1 MTDRAIVIGAGPN
14 GLAAAVTLARA
25 GVPVEVYERASFLGG
40 GTRTAEI
47 TLPGFRHD
55 ICSAAAGLG
64 RDGGAWLSL
73 MRPFV
78 EHAER
83 VADLISGPLLR
94 LPARPWELLG
104 LGLAV
109 LEQGSPLWN
118 LRWRDEAAPTLW
130 LTTPAPTV
138 PPSSPASRW
147 RPSPTSHPRVPSS
160 STPLPAPWSAS
171 PVTGCPSPTSGDCS
185 ASGTATPPRRWTTR
199 WPGPCRGQPRG
210 WPRRARSTWVA
221 RARRWRRPRRP
232 VLAADRWQAPGGSG
246 MYLCSASTPPGPG
259 VHGVSGWRAAIS
271 ALRHEYGITR
281 EPYLGPRRE

>member
-1 MTDRAIVIGAGPN
+1 MTDRTIVIGAGPN

-55 ICSAAAGLG
+55 ICSAVAGLG

-118 LRWRDEAAPTLW
+118 LRWRGEEAPALW

-147 RPSPTSHPRVPSS
+147 RPSPTSQRERDVP
-160 STPLPAPWSAS
+160 LLRLDAA
-171 PVTGCPSPTSGDCS
+171 
-185 ASGTATPPRRWTTR
+185 R
-199 WPGPCRGQPRG
+199 PG
-210 WPRRARSTWVA
+210 RARSERLEGRHLRAAPRVRDHAGAVPGPTPGVNTGGGRESPA
-221 RARRWRRPRRP
+221 RQSITP
-232 VLAADRWQAPGGSG
+232 
-246 MYLCSASTPPGPG
+246 SASRPWTSTKP
-259 VHGVSGWRAAIS
+259 SDS
-271 ALRHEYGITR
+271 
-281 EPYLGPRRE
+281 

>member
-1 MTDRAIVIGAGPN
+1 MTDRTIVIGAGPN

-25 GVPVEVYERASFLGG
+25 GVPFEVYERASFLGG

-55 ICSAAAGLG
+55 ICSAVAGLG

-118 LRWRDEAAPTLW
+118 VRWRGEAAPTLW

-210 WPRRARSTWVA
+210 WPRRARST
-221 RARRWRRPRRP
+221 
-232 VLAADRWQAPGGSG
+232 
-246 MYLCSASTPPGPG
+246 
-259 VHGVSGWRAAIS
+259 
-271 ALRHEYGITR
+271 
-281 EPYLGPRRE
+281 

>member
-1 MTDRAIVIGAGPN
+1 MTDRTIVIGAGPN

-25 GVPVEVYERASFLGG
+25 GVPFEVYERASFLGG

-55 ICSAAAGLG
+55 ICSAVAGLG

-118 LRWRDEAAPTLW
+118 VRWRGEAAPTLW

-138 PPSSPASRW
+138 APSSPAW
-147 RPSPTSHPRVPSS
+147 R
-160 STPLPAPWSAS
+160 
-171 PVTGCPSPTSGDCS
+171 
-185 ASGTATPPRRWTTR
+185 
-199 WPGPCRGQPRG
+199 
-210 WPRRARSTWVA
+210 
-221 RARRWRRPRRP
+221 
-232 VLAADRWQAPGGSG
+232 
-246 MYLCSASTPPGPG
+246 
-259 VHGVSGWRAAIS
+259 
-271 ALRHEYGITR
+271 
-281 EPYLGPRRE
+281 